1 MKRAYKELLEECTKI
16 MESKEAYKTFYSLDG
31 EIIET
36 MDELKSFCLD
46 DGEKEKRRVTVKLS
60 METQNLSPDR
70 SEKSIELSA

>member
-16 MESKEAYKTFYSLDG
+16 MSSKESYKTFYSLDG

-46 DGEKEKRRVTVKLS
+46 DDEKEKRRVTVKLS
-60 METQNLSPDR
+60 METQNFSPER
-70 SEKSIELSA
+70 SDKSIELSA